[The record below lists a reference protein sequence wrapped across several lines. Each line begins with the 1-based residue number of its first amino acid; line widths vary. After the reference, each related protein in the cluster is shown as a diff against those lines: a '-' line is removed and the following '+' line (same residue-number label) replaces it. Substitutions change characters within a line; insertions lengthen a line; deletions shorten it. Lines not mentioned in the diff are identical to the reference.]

1 MKGKIIALT
10 AAGALAL
17 AGSASA
23 GTSQAQGLT
32 LFHTPS
38 KNIRCAVGTMPGYSK
53 LVACQTAN
61 NHRTVKLFHGFRA
74 EKGSSADLLPLYG
87 ASRVIS
93 YGNSIHRAGFTCHST
108 FDGLECG
115 DRLGH
120 GFWINRDRIDT
131 W

>member
-1 MKGKIIALT
+1 MKKLITLT
-10 AAGALAL
+10 VAVAALAL

-23 GTSQAQGLT
+23 GTSQAQGLK

-38 KNIRCAVGTMPGYSK
+38 KNIRCAIGYTQELGTFVG
-53 LVACQTAN
+53 CQTAN
-61 NHRTVKLFHGFRA
+61 NHRAVILTPGLGARTERTA
-74 EKGSSADLLPLYG
+74 RLLPLYRT
-87 ASRVIS
+87 SRVLP
-93 YGNSIHRAGFTCHST
+93 YGSSIRKAGFTCHST

-115 DRLGH
+115 ISGH